1 MENSPRILKNV
12 VLLGGGVAGL
22 CTFIESPRA
31 QLSEIDSYELAVTS
45 QTKENAL
52 AFIEEYSSSHLI
64 GDLIESLRP
73 EVAHK
78 VCANLFNGVS
88 KARRACEQLP
98 PLPVAEATGGPK
110 DATASTP
117 QESAAAAPTQPIE
130 TKPIGETVPAP
141 ATTGT
146 VAVAPQVAVPAI
158 GSKNETSAPTTAVAL
173 GETRAATP
181 ATEIEPS
188 PPDPPQLAAIPP
200 LTPIK
205 SKPVVYVRFDSDADI
220 LTRAEDGSPVISTVS
235 SGTPLTVLGRDR
247 NWLKV
252 LVPGM
257 TDRSA
262 WVQTSSLQ
270 TDIGG
275 IKVGTATGSAAPSLT
290 PATRTPAAPTAQV
303 GTNAV
308 PETPSETSGA
318 TSAAAIAPSS
328 SALYQPPATT
338 PPPAVKSK
346 PVVYVTS
353 DSGANIFAHAVGGLQ
368 IIGTAPRNAPLTVL
382 GRNGNWLRVLVPGT
396 TDRAGWV
403 HMRKL
408 QTNTGGIKVGTTSE
422 NTAPSLTHGTS
433 ASTVS
438 TSATPTA
445 PIVTNA
451 VFLPTPIKSKPV
463 VYVRSDSDANILAQA
478 MDGSPII
485 VTASR
490 DTPLTV
496 LGRDRNWLKVL
507 VPGVTD
513 RAGWVHTSGLQMD
526 AGGIKVVPGNAV
538 DP

>member
-1 MENSPRILKNV
+1 MAMLIAASGSSL
-12 VLLGGGVAGL
+12 
-22 CTFIESPRA
+22 A
-31 QLSEIDSYELAVTS
+31 QLSEIDSYEQAVNS
-45 QTKENAL
+45 QSKEDAL

-78 VCANLFNGVS
+78 VCANLSDGVS
-88 KARRACEQLP
+88 NARRACEQLP
-98 PLPVAEATGGPK
+98 PLPVAEATAVPK
-110 DATASTP
+110 DATASTS

-130 TKPIGETVPAP
+130 TQPTGETATVPA
-141 ATTGT
+141 TIGT
-146 VAVAPQVAVPAI
+146 VAVAPKVAIPAI
-158 GSKNETSAPTTAVAL
+158 GGQSETSAPTTAVAL
-173 GETRAATP
+173 GETRATTP
-181 ATEIEPS
+181 VTEIEPS
-188 PPDPPQLAAIPP
+188 PPDPPQVATIAPP
-200 LTPIK
+200 TPIK
-205 SKPVVYVRFDSDADI
+205 SKPVVYVRFDSDAEI
-220 LTRAEDGSPVISTVS
+220 LARAEDGSPVIGTVS
-235 SGTPLTVLGRDR
+235 RSTPLTVLGRDR

-257 TDRSA
+257 TDRSG

-275 IKVGTATGSAAPSLT
+275 IKVGTATGNAAPSLV
-290 PATRTPAAPTAQV
+290 PATSPPAAPTAQV
-303 GTNAV
+303 GTSAV
-308 PETPSETSGA
+308 PEAQSETSAA
-318 TSAAAIAPSS
+318 TSAAATAPLSFVI
-328 SALYQPPATT
+328 YQPPAAT
-338 PPPAVKSK
+338 PPPVVKSK

-353 DSGANIFAHAVGGLQ
+353 DSGANIFAQAVGGLQ

-382 GRNGNWLRVLVPGT
+382 GRDGNWLKVLVPGT

-403 HMRKL
+403 HIRKL
-408 QTNTGGIKVGTTSE
+408 QTDTGGIKVGTTAE
-422 NTAPSLTHGTS
+422 NTAPSLKPGIS

-438 TSATPTA
+438 TSTTPAA
-445 PIVTNA
+445 PSLMNA
-451 VFLPTPIKSKPV
+451 AFPPTPIKSKPV
-463 VYVRSDSDANILAQA
+463 VFVRSDSDANILVQA

-513 RAGWVHTSGLQMD
+513 RAGWVRTSSLQTD
-526 AGGIKVVPGNAV
+526 AGGIIVVPENAA